1 MPLAKAIARADLEIA
16 SFSVIGSGGGGGG
29 RSQTV
34 MFFSQP
40 RRFFPSEC
48 DKNT

>member
-16 SFSVIGSGGGGGG
+16 SFSVIGSGGGGGH
-29 RSQTV
+29 SQTV
-34 MFFSQP
+34 MFLSQP